1 MFTGYTIRKNQ
12 YYDSVFLMGINK
24 KLSDNPGVSQTAVLM
39 GTEKNKELL
48 LDIGF
53 AANEIAAAGA
63 NDLIVGIIGETKSI
77 VDTLLADLDQLFNA
91 EIGEITHKKWHRFE
105 EGLEYQPDS
114 NLAVISIP
122 GEFVYREALKALEAG
137 LHVFIFSSN
146 VPLEDEKALKEI
158 GVEKGLLVMGPDC
171 GTSLIA
177 GRGIGFANAVRKGS
191 IGVIG
196 ASGTGLQEFTCQIH
210 NIGLGISHAIGTG
223 TNDVS
228 DEIGGVTSLLAVDAL
243 EADPSTEVIAFI
255 TKPPDKNFQKA
266 LIKRLKECSKPAV
279 CCFLGAKSS
288 SEQSNKLKFVST
300 IDDAVAWVQHL
311 TRGDPILETEQLTEE
326 ELSWIDSEVG
336 KFSEDQQYLRG
347 VFAGG
352 TFTYQ
357 SQKIFQ
363 SRGIK
368 VYSNAP
374 LNPGF
379 KLKDPDL
386 SKKTSIVDMG
396 DEFYTL
402 GKPHPMI
409 DGTLRKERILA
420 EGNDP
425 QVAVL
430 FLDFI
435 LGYNS
440 SPDPVGELLDTI
452 VQVQQTFQQRG
463 SHLAVVASICGTED
477 DAQDLNLQSQL
488 LQDQGAYVFFSNS
501 KASAFC
507 AVLLK
512 RLGN

>member
-1 MFTGYTIRKNQ
+1 MISGYTIRKNQ

-53 AANEIAAAGA
+53 AADEIAAAGA
-63 NDLIVGIIGETKSI
+63 NDLIVGVIGETKSI

-91 EIGEITHKKWHRFE
+91 EIGEITHEKWHRFE

-146 VPLEDEKALKEI
+146 VPLEEEKALKEI
-158 GVEKGLLVMGPDC
+158 AAEKGLLVMGPDC

-210 NIGLGISHAIGTG
+210 NIGMGISHAIGTG

-228 DEIGGVTSLLAVDAL
+228 DEIGGITSFLAIETL
-243 EADPSTEVIAFI
+243 EFDPSTDVITFI
-255 TKPPDKNFQKA
+255 SKSPGKEFQQA
-266 LIKRLKECSKPAV
+266 LIKRFEVSSKPVV
-279 CCFLGAKSS
+279 CCFLGAESS
-288 SEQSNKLKFVST
+288 PEQSSKLKFAST
-300 IDDAVAWVQHL
+300 IDDAVAWVRHL
-311 TRGDPILETEQLTEE
+311 TTGDPVSGTGTLTDE
-326 ELSWIDSEVG
+326 ELSWIGAEVG
-336 KFSEDQQYLRG
+336 KFSEDQRYLRG
-347 VFAGG
+347 IFAGG

-363 SRGIK
+363 AQGVE

-374 LNPGF
+374 LKPEF
-379 KLKDPDL
+379 RLEDPDQ
-386 SKKTSIVDMG
+386 SIKTSIVDMG

-402 GKPHPMI
+402 GRPHPMI

-425 QVAVL
+425 QVAIL
-430 FLDFI
+430 FMDFI

-440 SPDPVGELLDTI
+440 SPDPVGELLDAI
-452 VQVQQTFQQRG
+452 GRVQQTFQQKG

-488 LQDQGAYVFFSNS
+488 LRDQGAYVFLSNS

-507 AVLLK
+507 AALLK